1 MIKYARVK
9 NMDKKTVLVTG
20 ASSGLGKEII
30 ELFAKNNY
38 NCIIN
43 YLTHEKEALALQKEI
58 EEKYNV
64 ECLCIEADIS
74 SDKDVKY
81 MYQKSINKFNKI
93 DVLVNNAAIS
103 MDSLIEDKTKEDF
116 MRILEVNIY
125 GTFNVSKVFGKH
137 MYENKK
143 GKIINIGSTNGIDT
157 YYEYSIDYDSSKAGV
172 INLTHNLAN
181 HFSPYVCVN
190 CICPGWI
197 NTPMNKNMDN
207 SFRENEINKILLKRF
222 AEKEEIAALVYF
234 LASDEAS
241 YINDSI
247 IRIDGGKK
255 C

>member
-1 MIKYARVK
+1 
-9 NMDKKTVLVTG
+9 MDKKTILVTG

-30 ELFAKNNY
+30 RLFAKNNY

-43 YLTHEKEALALQKEI
+43 YLSHEKEALALQKEI
-58 EEKYNV
+58 EEKYNI

-74 SDKDVKY
+74 NDKDVEY
-81 MYQKSINKFNKI
+81 MYKKSISKFNKI
-93 DVLVNNAAIS
+93 DVLVNNASIS
-103 MDSLIEDKTKEDF
+103 NDSLVEDKNKEDF
-116 MRILEVNIY
+116 MRILEVNLY
-125 GTFNVSKVFGKH
+125 GTFNVSKLFGKN

-157 YYEYSIDYDSSKAGV
+157 YYEYSTDYDSSKAGV

-181 HFSPYVCVN
+181 HFAPYVNVN
-190 CICPGWI
+190 CVCPGWI
-197 NTPMNKNMDN
+197 NTPMNKNMDKD
-207 SFRENEINKILLKRF
+207 FKEKEINKILLHRF
-222 AEKEEIAALVYF
+222 AEPEEIANLVYF
-234 LASDEAS
+234 LSTDEAN